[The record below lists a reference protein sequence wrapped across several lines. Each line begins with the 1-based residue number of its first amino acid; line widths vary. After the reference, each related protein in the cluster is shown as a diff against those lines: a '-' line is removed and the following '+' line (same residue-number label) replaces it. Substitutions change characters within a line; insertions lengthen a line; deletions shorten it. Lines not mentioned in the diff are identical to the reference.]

1 MTRPAT
7 SARGRTATTSTDLTR
22 SGAGGA
28 GGVDAPASQHEH
40 QRTLA
45 RAGEPAPVDPAPVVE
60 ALRDGELEILG
71 RLVGSS
77 NNAMVVRVWPSRTG
91 NASSGVE
98 PASAPSPR
106 SLFGKPLEP
115 DDLLA
120 VWKPTIGERPLFD
133 FPIGTL
139 TRREVA
145 AYLVSEA
152 LAWEIVPPTLL
163 RDGPHGEGMVQQW
176 IDIDPEADV
185 IDMVNTGDPRL
196 RRVAVFDAVANN
208 TDRKAGHLLPVP
220 GGHLFAVDH
229 GVTFSVEPKL
239 RTVLWAWADEPFDE
253 DELAGLRRVRD
264 ALDGADAPLLA
275 ALRELISMREIEAT
289 GARIDELLATGRFP
303 SPSPDWPAIP
313 WPPY

>member
-1 MTRPAT
+1 
-7 SARGRTATTSTDLTR
+7 
-22 SGAGGA
+22 
-28 GGVDAPASQHEH
+28 
-40 QRTLA
+40 
-45 RAGEPAPVDPAPVVE
+45 
-60 ALRDGELEILG
+60 
-71 RLVGSS
+71 
-77 NNAMVVRVWPSRTG
+77 MVVRVWPAPPEDASPDAASTG
-91 NASSGVE
+91 APRLHPGV
-98 PASAPSPR
+98 
-106 SLFGKPLEP
+106 GKPLEAG
-115 DDLLA
+115 DLLA

-152 LAWEIVPPTLL
+152 LGWGIVPPTLL
-163 RDGPHGEGMVQQW
+163 RDGPYGEGMLQRW

-185 IDMVNTGDPRL
+185 VDMVNTDDPRL

-229 GVTFSVEPKL
+229 GVAFSIVPKL

-253 DELAGLRRVRD
+253 EEVAGLRRVRD
-264 ALDGADAPLLA
+264 ALRGPNAGQPGEGAGALA
-275 ALRELISMREIEAT
+275 AALADLLSAGEIGAT
-289 GARIDELLATGRFP
+289 SARVDELLGTGRFP
-303 SPSPDWPAIP
+303 RPNPDWPAIP